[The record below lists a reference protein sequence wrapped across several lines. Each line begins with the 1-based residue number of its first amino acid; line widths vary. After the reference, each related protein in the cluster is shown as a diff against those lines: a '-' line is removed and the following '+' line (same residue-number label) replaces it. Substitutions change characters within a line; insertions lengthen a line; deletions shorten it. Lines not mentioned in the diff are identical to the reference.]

1 MAVSQEC
8 PALSSRLCLFWVLHI
23 NVIIK
28 VVAFHT
34 VEFTWHHVFKVSPC
48 YSTHQRSVSYGS
60 TAPRWVDSHVVSSH
74 SWGASGL
81 APSLSYYEQCCYER
95 RHMSVRANTLA
106 ILLGAHLEG
115 KLLGHPVTAQPLKT
129 HRTLTVDA
137 ASQDHQVHTRA
148 PTTHSRQLHRPTR
161 RV

>member
-1 MAVSQEC
+1 MSQEC

-34 VEFTWHHVFKVSPC
+34 VEFTWHHIFKVSPC
-48 YSTHQRSVSYGS
+48 CSTHQRSVSHGS

-74 SWGASGL
+74 S
-81 APSLSYYEQCCYER
+81 CYVAT
-95 RHMSVRANTLA
+95 MSNAAMNDDTSVRANTLA

-129 HRTLTVDA
+129 HWTLTVDA